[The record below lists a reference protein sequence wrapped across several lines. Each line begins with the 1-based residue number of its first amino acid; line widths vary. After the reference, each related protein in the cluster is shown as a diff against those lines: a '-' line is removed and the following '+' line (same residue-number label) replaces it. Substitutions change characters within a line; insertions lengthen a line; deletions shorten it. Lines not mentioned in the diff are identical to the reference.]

1 MREVVRSRLLWA
13 AVVSITLAVVLLIT
27 VAPARDITH
36 TVLGWLRV
44 SPLELDEEV
53 SQADATTPTEP
64 AAPAPTL
71 ADLVEIVSVDP
82 TTSIPDATPADID
95 DLPFEVIEIDPP
107 AAFSGDSTRSVTT
120 FGTLTMGLDTADL
133 AAVLAPGFPSRRL
146 ARRLGTDEITVAG
159 GAMVVSTWPA
169 VGRDGGVI
177 TLYQIEAPLV
187 TGLPP
192 RDLELLAELIT
203 QAFLPPIVSRE
214 TDVLDIPLV
223 RLALG
228 LEVDDETTPAEP
240 TLTEMPGGET
250 AVMWMRDRSQLVLTG
265 PLAPEDLLQLAET
278 AKVER

>member
-27 VAPARDITH
+27 VASARDITH

-53 SQADATTPTEP
+53 SQADATPPTEP

-71 ADLVEIVSVDP
+71 ADLVEVVSVDP
-82 TTSIPDATPADID
+82 TTSIPDATPADIG

-107 AAFSGDSTRSVTT
+107 AAFSGAPARSVTT

-159 GAMVVSTWPA
+159 GALVVSTWPA
-169 VGRDGGVI
+169 NGRDGDAI

-223 RLALG
+223 RLGLG
-228 LEVDDETTPAEP
+228 LEVDDETTSAEP

-265 PLAPEDLLQLAET
+265 PLAPEDLLRLAET

>member
-27 VAPARDITH
+27 VAPVRDITH

-82 TTSIPDATPADID
+82 TTSIPDATSADID

-120 FGTLTMGLDTADL
+120 FGTLTLGLDTADL

-159 GAMVVSTWPA
+159 GALVVSTWPA
-169 VGRDGGVI
+169 NGRDGDAI
-177 TLYQIEAPLV
+177 TLYQVEAPLV

-228 LEVDDETTPAEP
+228 LEVDDETTSAEP
-240 TLTEMPGGET
+240 SLTEMPGGET

-265 PLAPEDLLQLAET
+265 PLAPEDLLRLAVT

>member
-107 AAFSGDSTRSVTT
+107 AAFSADSTRSVTT

-169 VGRDGGVI
+169 VRRDGGVM

-228 LEVDDETTPAEP
+228 LEVDDEATSAEP
-240 TLTEMPGGET
+240 TLTEIPGGEP